1 MNTVLIVG
9 SDLVYQAAVWQDLD
23 DTVGGGL
30 YELVVMAGEQCH
42 TGELDQT
49 VVQCS
54 DGLHIQMV
62 GRLVKNENVCTG
74 NHHLGEQAAHFLSSG
89 KDSDTFHAVL
99 TGKKHSSEE
108 SADIRYVL
116 DLGILGQPVCDSQVA
131 VEFCGVVLR
140 EVSLCG
146 GYAPFVVT
154 GIRLFFSGPIPTL
167 TNACRISDC

>member
-1 MNTVLIVG
+1 MVTG
-9 SDLVYQAAVWQDLD
+9 
-23 DTVGGGL
+23 
-30 YELVVMAGEQCH
+30 GEQQH
-42 TGELDQT
+42 AREFDQT

-108 SADIRYVL
+108 SANICDIL
-116 DLGILGQPVCDSQVA
+116 FFGILGQPVCDSQVA

-154 GIRLFFSGPIPTL
+154 GIRLFFSGQNL
-167 TNACRISDC
+167 EQHGDRLLVASDESNFIFSSEGEA